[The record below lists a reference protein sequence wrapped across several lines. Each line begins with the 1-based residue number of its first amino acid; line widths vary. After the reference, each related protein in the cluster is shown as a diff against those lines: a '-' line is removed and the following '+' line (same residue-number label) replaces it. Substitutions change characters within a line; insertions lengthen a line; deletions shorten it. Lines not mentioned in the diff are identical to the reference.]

1 MSAKIANTRGAFPTW
16 LWTLV
21 PLLLATT
28 LVIPLLDSD
37 AFNGD
42 EPASLLAAGVL
53 QPDSWSLTSTW
64 QFISNNDPHQAH
76 GWALLLFVYG
86 RIVGWSLVAI
96 RALPFFCGML
106 ALAWVY
112 RCGRDF
118 FDQPSAL
125 AATILLAGSVF
136 FLAYLTHAR
145 AFSLV
150 ALCSALCLWSYW
162 RIAFNQR
169 AAGHGVSA
177 MFLAGSLGLMYAHYF
192 SALLL
197 PVLGLYHLL
206 FMPKNRRW
214 WRLPVLLALA
224 ALLALPQFPGFI
236 RGLERT
242 TGDLALGSKA
252 LESIDLLA
260 RLAYRLTNSIVPPA
274 EAVGTTL
281 TVIIP
286 AAFLYLAWRRRRSG
300 HRTDA
305 LWALL
310 FISLVFLLVAIA
322 VNELMGTLIDDR
334 IRYLM
339 PLWPLAALLAGAG
352 LGRVARRWRPPA
364 IVLLAV
370 WSVWGASVNLTSDF
384 RYETGFFF
392 RTDIHRVFE
401 QLEMLAGP
409 DDLLVLDDHV
419 AGGYSLQLHAGLL
432 GLPWKAI
439 HRNWEDPA
447 VRVNAVHEQYPY
459 LWLVYRSQD
468 RERFRDL
475 PEALGRSLCERAL
488 DRWGFSVDLLA
499 RSAQDCQ
506 YAAPRLET
514 DVGLAL
520 TAPQITM
527 DEGVLLLKAAV
538 NSPDVALPARFSL
551 ALHLVAAD
559 RDERVAQRD
568 VGLGRGR
575 FIPLY
580 REFDISALP
589 PGDYEVRAAL
599 YDWQTGERLNARDL
613 QTGAVS
619 DMHVLHQF
627 HIN

>member
-1 MSAKIANTRGAFPTW
+1 MPAW
-16 LWTLV
+16 LWALL
-21 PLLLATT
+21 PLLLAAT
-28 LVIPLLDSD
+28 LAIPLLDAD

-42 EPASLLAAGVL
+42 EPASLLAAGIL

-64 QFISNNDPHQAH
+64 RFISDSDPHQAH
-76 GWALLLFVYG
+76 GWALLLFIHG
-86 RIVGWSLVAI
+86 RIVGWSLVGI
-96 RALPFFCGML
+96 RALPFFLGML
-106 ALAWVY
+106 ALAWSY

-118 FDQPSAL
+118 FTQASAL
-125 AATILLAGSVF
+125 ATTALLAGSVF

-150 ALCSALCLWSYW
+150 ALCTVICLWSYW
-162 RIAFNQR
+162 RIALHPR
-169 AAGHGVSA
+169 SAGYGA
-177 MFLAGSLGLMYAHYF
+177 MTLFLAGSVGLLHAHYF

-197 PVLGLYHLL
+197 PVLALFHVL
-206 FMPKNRRW
+206 FMAKNRRW
-214 WRLPVLLALA
+214 RQPVILLVLA
-224 ALLALPQFPGFI
+224 ALLAAPQLPGFL

-242 TGDLALGSKA
+242 TGDLALGSVA
-252 LESIDLLA
+252 LEFTDLPA
-260 RLAYRLTNSIVPPA
+260 RLAYRLTNSLVPPTG
-274 EAVGTTL
+274 AVGAAL

-300 HRTDA
+300 HRTDV

-310 FISLVFLLVAIA
+310 FISLAFLLVASV
-322 VNELMGTLIDDR
+322 VNELVGTLIDDR

-352 LGRVARRWRPPA
+352 LGRPSGKCRLPVIALLVA
-364 IVLLAV
+364 
-370 WSVWGASVNLTSDF
+370 WSGLGASLSHSADF
-384 RYETGFFF
+384 RYELGFFF
-392 RTDIHRVFE
+392 RTDIHRVFQ
-401 QLEMLAGP
+401 QLEGLTSP

-432 GLPWKAI
+432 RLPWKVI
-439 HRNWEDPA
+439 HRSWDDPL
-447 VRVNAVHEQYPY
+447 VRVKAVHEQHQD
-459 LWLVYRSQD
+459 LWLVYRSRD
-468 RERFRDL
+468 RDLFRDL
-475 PEALGRSLCERAL
+475 PHRLGRSLCERAL
-488 DRWGFSVDLLA
+488 DKWGFSVDLLA
-499 RSAQDCQ
+499 LSAQDCQ

-520 TAPQITM
+520 TEPQITM
-527 DEGVLLLKAAV
+527 DEGVLLLKGAV
-538 NSPDVALPARFSL
+538 NSPDMELPARFSL

-559 RDERVAQRD
+559 RQERVIQRD

-580 REFDISALP
+580 SEFDISALP

-613 QTGAVS
+613 QTGNVS
-619 DMHVLHQF
+619 DMHVLHRF
-627 HIN
+627 SID